1 MKMATLPHF
10 SFPPV
15 KDLDIDFEAASG
27 RNSLPPPPN
36 LDARPHIQLQTR
48 TNTPASGNR
57 LAVPTSQF
65 SQPEP
70 YTLSPPNTPTEAQ
83 LHAAIMA
90 TGDFPYTPPS
100 TPVGPSHSASSSISS
115 IAGSL
120 SSLRRGDST
129 SSHTN
134 TYRQRN
140 NSIGEDD
147 AEEPGSKEL
156 RVFKYW
162 ISDYEIKEKDKK
174 KPLGSGL
181 WSDVYLASPCPPT
194 SRAVPSSTSAVSTPI
209 SIMTPPITPVKSR
222 TYSRE
227 LASPSGLYAIKHP
240 ASKAAKAVLGAEAK
254 ILSYLSRFPDSESH
268 TVPFYGQ
275 DLRNEA
281 LVLKALDTTL
291 ESYIQK
297 ELNSLSE
304 PARAQKL
311 ALVFPTLARDLISG
325 LEWLE
330 QHGIVH
336 ADIKPA
342 NVLLNTSSSPCISA
356 LYSDF
361 SSSLFLTPDASPSSA
376 PTAPLGGG
384 TWDYLDPLL
393 LSSKSP
399 TKPTPSPQSDLWS
412 LAVTLLTVVIGS
424 SPFDGA
430 GNNVFRR
437 REMVKQGAPLS
448 YVGYGDEG
456 LRNIARLRGL
466 GKGWAKWFE
475 KVLVKDAGRRVG
487 IEVWR
492 EEFERLA

>member
-1 MKMATLPHF
+1 MATLPRF
-10 SFPPV
+10 SFPAG
-15 KDLDIDFEAASG
+15 KDFDIDVDTVFE
-27 RNSLPPPPN
+27 RNSSPPPPN
-36 LDARPHIQLQTR
+36 LDARPHIQLQTP
-48 TNTPASGNR
+48 TTAPASSHR

-65 SQPEP
+65 RQPEP
-70 YTLSPPNTPTEAQ
+70 YTMSPPNTPVMETSEFQ
-83 LHAAIMA
+83 
-90 TGDFPYTPPS
+90 DTPPS
-100 TPVGPSHSASSSISS
+100 TPVGPSHSANSSISS

-129 SSHTN
+129 SSHTT
-134 TYRQRN
+134 TYRRRN
-140 NSIGEDD
+140 NSI
-147 AEEPGSKEL
+147 EEEIDVEEAGSKEL

-162 ISDYEIKEKDKK
+162 ILDYEIKGKDKK

-181 WSDVYLASPCPPT
+181 WSDVYLASPCLPALQAAPT
-194 SRAVPSSTSAVSTPI
+194 STSAVSTPI

-222 TYSRE
+222 TSTRD
-227 LASPSGLYAIKHP
+227 LPSLSGLYAIKHP
-240 ASKAAKAVLGAEAK
+240 ASKAAKAVLSAEAK

-275 DLRNEA
+275 DMRTSA

-291 ESYIQK
+291 KSYIQK
-297 ELNSLSE
+297 ELNSLGE

-330 QHGIVH
+330 EHSVVH

-342 NVLLNTSSSPCISA
+342 NILLDTSSSSSISA

-361 SSSLFLTPDASPSSA
+361 SSSLFFPPDSTPSST

-393 LSSKSP
+393 LSSRSP
-399 TKPTPSPQSDLWS
+399 TTPTPSPQSDLWS
-412 LAVTLLTVVIGS
+412 LAVTLLTVVIGA

-430 GNNVFRR
+430 GSNVFRR

-456 LRNIARLRGL
+456 LRSIGRLRGL
-466 GKGWAKWFE
+466 GKGWGKWFE
-475 KVLVKDAGRRVG
+475 MVLVKDVGKRVG
-487 IEVWR
+487 VEVWR
-492 EEFERLA
+492 EQLERLL